1 MISEESIH
9 SALSDFRKLDGAEFV
24 IKYDL
29 A

>member
-9 SALSDFRKLDGAEFV
+9 FAPSDFRKLDAAEFV
-24 IKYDL
+24 RKYDP